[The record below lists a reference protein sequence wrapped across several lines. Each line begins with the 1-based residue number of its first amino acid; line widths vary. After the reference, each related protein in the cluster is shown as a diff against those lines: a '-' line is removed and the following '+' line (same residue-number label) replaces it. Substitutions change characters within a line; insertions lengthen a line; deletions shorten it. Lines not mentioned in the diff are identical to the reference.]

1 MIPSGNSRYED
12 YRNQLSV
19 TATGLT
25 VIPKKDQVNN
35 RALQQ

>member
-1 MIPSGNSRYED
+1 MTERFSFLMIPSGNSLCED

-25 VIPKKDQVNN
+25 VIPKKD
-35 RALQQ
+35 

>member
-1 MIPSGNSRYED
+1 MIPSDNSRYED

-25 VIPKKDQVNN
+25 VIPKKD
-35 RALQQ
+35 

>member
-12 YRNQLSV
+12 YHNPLSV

-25 VIPKKDQVNN
+25 VIPKKD
-35 RALQQ
+35 